1 VIEGPSRGGSRRHLL
16 VAAALVAA
24 LLITTT
30 PATPSAA
37 SPDSVYFAAT
47 GYTLAGPLLSY
58 WQAHGQ
64 LGIIGYPISRALQAS
79 DGRTIQY
86 FERNRLEQSPDG
98 SVTMGLLGDALT
110 QGQKF
115 PKVDSFSNS
124 SKHVYFKQTGHSL
137 NNRFLAFWKAN
148 GGLAQF
154 GYPISEPTDTSDGR
168 TIQWFE
174 RARFEWR
181 DSNPDL
187 VTLGPL
193 GREYL
198 KQHPSAAAQTSPAKS
213 AAAQKVVPTST
224 PRSDNPSPPS
234 GDTSSPP
241 NGDGYAKWQALPGA
255 EKLHWYGWCTYFST
269 DWNELIR
276 LNKSWGNLP
285 PDYKGE
291 GMYAA
296 IPEDITEQW
305 HLYGHKVRITYGDK
319 SVDAQLI
326 DVIAYR
332 DIPSVRAKGIVVDLS
347 SQVFAKFA
355 PLSKGMLQLNVQVLP

>member
-1 VIEGPSRGGSRRHLL
+1 VVEGNSRGGSGRRLL
-16 VAAALVAA
+16 AAAALVAA
-24 LLITTT
+24 LMITTM

-37 SPDSVYFAAT
+37 SPTSVYFATT
-47 GYTLAGPLLSY
+47 GYSLAGPLLNY
-58 WQAHGQ
+58 WQTHGQ
-64 LGIIGYPISRALQAS
+64 LAIIGYPINRALQTPA
-79 DGRTIQY
+79 GTTVQY

-98 SVTMGLLGDALT
+98 KVTLGLLGDALT

-115 PKVDSFSNS
+115 PQVNPFSNS

-174 RARFEWR
+174 RARFEWSDR
-181 DSNPDL
+181 NPDL
-187 VTLGPL
+187 VTLGLL

-198 KQHPSAAAQTSPAKS
+198 KQNPALGSQTQPADPTGAQPASTSS
-213 AAAQKVVPTST
+213 SG
-224 PRSDNPSPPS
+224 NP
-234 GDTSSPP
+234 SPP

-255 EKLHWYGWCTYFST
+255 NKLHWYGWSTYFST

-305 HLYGHKVRITYGDK
+305 HLYGHKVRITYGGK

-326 DVIAYR
+326 DVISYH
-332 DIPSVRAKGIVVDLS
+332 DIPSVRSRGVVVDLS
-347 SQVFAKFA
+347 KQVFARLA
-355 PLSKGMLQLNVQVLP
+355 PLEKGVLQLDVQVLP